1 MKIIRKHLD
10 TKRYSSYEDESLSD
24 FYIDMLKE
32 MGFEEIRYFYGTG
45 SYCGTGEL
53 IALKDG
59 LWYQHD
65 MGHCSCY
72 GPVDSDITFTKGFP
86 TLDAL
91 LENCSDDLR
100 QDVKILIED

>member
-1 MKIIRKHLD
+1 MKIIRKPLD
-10 TKRYSSYEDESLSD
+10 INRYQSYEDVALSD
-24 FYIDMLKE
+24 YDIDELKKQ
-32 MGFEEIRYFYGTG
+32 GFEEVRYFYGDG

-59 LWYQHD
+59 LWYHWD

-72 GPVDSDITFTKGFP
+72 GPVDSDITATKGFP

-91 LENCSDDLR
+91 MESCTKELQQDL
-100 QDVKILIED
+100 KILIEA